1 MLTINLICVGKLKEN
16 YLKDAA
22 AEYVKRLAAFC
33 KLNIHEIEED
43 RLVDNPSPSQIN
55 MGLEAEGK
63 KILSKIPQG
72 SKIIPL
78 CIEGKL
84 LTSEELATDISTTA
98 IGGTSNISFIIGGSY
113 GLSEE
118 VKKVANV
125 SLSLSKMTFPHQLAR
140 IMLLEQIYR
149 SFTIISNKK
158 YHK

>member
-22 AEYVKRLAAFC
+22 AEYIKRLAAFC
-33 KLNIHEIEED
+33 KLNVMEIEED
-43 RLVDNPSPSQIN
+43 RLVDNPSPTQIA

-63 KILSKIPQG
+63 KILSKIQAA
-72 SKIIPL
+72 SRIITL

-84 LTSEELATDISTTA
+84 LSSEDLASDFTTA
-98 IGGTSNISFIIGGSY
+98 AINGTSNISIIIGGSF
-113 GLSEE
+113 GLSGE
-118 VKKVANV
+118 VKKAATL

-149 SFTIISNKK
+149 SFTIIANKK